1 MTEARIH
8 ASGYRRYEGERLGV
22 GSAMTSLYIH
32 GLQRVLGLKRPIGA
46 KIMPTVSIALAFIP
60 AIVYIGL
67 AALLKEDLIRE
78 RILPEYFEYYGV
90 IGFAIMLFASFVAPE
105 VLCTDRRTG
114 MLSLYLA
121 SPLTRDT
128 YLVAKAAAVLS
139 ILQAVTLGPPLLL
152 LAAYTFEGA
161 GPGSV
166 GDFLT
171 LLGRILL
178 AGVTVALL
186 WTSLSLAMSS
196 VTSRKA
202 FASAAIIVTLLASG
216 IVVEIL
222 AGGDQNDLDLPN
234 WIGIFDF
241 LGLPFELAT
250 RIYGE
255 MSSEGDESDTGAVA
269 QMSTALV
276 WGANLGWTVL
286 FAGFTRWRYQQLDVD
301 R

>member
-1 MTEARIH
+1 
-8 ASGYRRYEGERLGV
+8 
-22 GSAMTSLYIH
+22 
-32 GLQRVLGLKRPIGA
+32 
-46 KIMPTVSIALAFIP
+46 
-60 AIVYIGL
+60 
-67 AALLKEDLIRE
+67 
-78 RILPEYFEYYGV
+78 
-90 IGFAIMLFASFVAPE
+90 
-105 VLCTDRRTG
+105 

-128 YLVAKAAAVLS
+128 YLVAKTAAVLS

-152 LAAYTFEGA
+152 LLAYTFEGA

-234 WIGIFDF
+234 WIGSFDF
-241 LGLPFELAT
+241 LGLPFELTT

-255 MSSEGDESDTGAVA
+255 VSSEEVNSGGEQSDTGALA

-286 FAGFTRWRYQQLDVD
+286 FLGFTRWRYQHLDVD